1 MIAPKAQL
9 IITPCPQRHS
19 FRPSVQPTDRPC
31 HFVTL
36 TQMDHVVPLPGVG
49 TIEIELGE
57 TVIPRVVAPT
67 PPSTRFIQVR
77 VTKKRHDRPPDVE
90 SGHPPL
96 SHTCHPGQIPNC
108 PKSGK
113 NSKFRL
119 FPIRS
124 QMPPNA
130 MKRRKTSPKRRF
142 QLPFPTN
149 SSLWHHLGTP
159 RRSPRTSVQ
168 SNTRLRPHS
177 RGCPG
182 DQNSN
187 F

>member
-1 MIAPKAQL
+1 MWCLCQGL
-9 IITPCPQRHS
+9 G
-19 FRPSVQPTDRPC
+19 PSKSNSACR
-31 HFVTL
+31 
-36 TQMDHVVPLPGVG
+36 
-49 TIEIELGE
+49 E
-57 TVIPRVVAPT
+57 TVIPRVLAPT

-142 QLPFPTN
+142 QLPFPTD

-159 RRSPRTSVQ
+159 GGFLGHFCAKTG
-168 SNTRLRPHS
+168 TFLH
-177 RGCPG
+177 
-182 DQNSN
+182 QNWDISAPSAPN
-187 F
+187 VPDVLLVITLDN

>member
-1 MIAPKAQL
+1 MWCLCQGL
-9 IITPCPQRHS
+9 G
-19 FRPSVQPTDRPC
+19 PSKSNSACR
-31 HFVTL
+31 
-36 TQMDHVVPLPGVG
+36 
-49 TIEIELGE
+49 E
-57 TVIPRVVAPT
+57 TVIPRVLAPT

-96 SHTCHPGQIPNC
+96 SHTCHPGQVPNC

-168 SNTRLRPHS
+168 SN
-177 RGCPG
+177 PG
-182 DQNSN
+182 SDHTPGGVQVTKTQNFDFSQ
-187 F
+187 FAPKCHQML